1 MFNVIHSNTWFNF
14 LLVARGL
21 QYIFILLRRGNKNP
35 AFSVVV
41 HILIDT
47 WLVWEVSCGRGLPV
61 VGVQK
66 SLEVLLEVGRVE
78 EHRVGEVLTSG
89 GHLGVASMV
98 CHRALKH
105 SCLSFV
111 FQVFLSL
118 IITEISS
125 AGSALPPAKMILSL
139 LTILLHHFLIPLTPY
154 IAYLKQGALNL

>member
-1 MFNVIHSNTWFNF
+1 M
-14 LLVARGL
+14 ARGL

-47 WLVWEVSCGRGLPV
+47 WLVWEESCGWGLPV

-89 GHLGVASMV
+89 GHLGVACMV
-98 CHRALKH
+98 CHWVLKH

-111 FQVFLSL
+111 LQVFLSL

-139 LTILLHHFLIPLTPY
+139 LTILLHHFLIALPAY
-154 IAYLKQGALNL
+154 IAYLKQGAQSL